1 MIEIQRRTGLAAKS
15 RDRRGGEKTT
25 NPQTPQENLNKQVQ
39 KTGTDSPPAV
49 WRRIFGSWKS
59 VSALKIPTDA
69 DSVGPNSDSDWT
81 APRARPIR
89 RWDLL
94 FWQSVFIVYGGGKTS
109 WPTVPAFCGSNAI
122 VPVFHQIHR
131 HDFKLPKSSQSLFF
145 AQVLSRV
152 KMFLGGCGCL
162 FRYLFILHPSSFI
175 LSTCEAEK

>member
-1 MIEIQRRTGLAAKS
+1 MIEMQRKTGLVAKS
-15 RDRRGGEKTT
+15 RDRRGGEKPT

-39 KTGTDSPPAV
+39 ETGTDSL
-49 WRRIFGSWKS
+49 FGSLKS

-69 DSVGPNSDSDWT
+69 GSVGPNSDSDWT
-81 APRARPIR
+81 TPRARPIR

-94 FWQSVFIVYGGGKTS
+94 FRQFVFIVYGGGKTS

-162 FRYLFILHPSSFI
+162 FRSLFILHPSSFI